1 MTLPELLLADPF
13 QGYAYSYPHKTA
25 YRQIDPAIELQP
37 LWSGED
43 RSALFLY
50 LHIPFCEV
58 RCGFCNLFT
67 STGAS
72 ESVVERYLAT
82 LSRQIAMMRDVL
94 GDHQFARVA
103 VGGGTPTFLNEKEL
117 ELVFQLIRDG
127 LGSVAGGAPF
137 SFEMSPG
144 TVDPRKL
151 RMLQSHGVTRASIGV
166 QSFLETETRSLGRP
180 QKPEILRKALEQ
192 IRNANFAVMNIDL
205 IYGIPGQ
212 TKESWETSLQNSL
225 LYQPEEIYL
234 YPLYVRPLTG
244 LHRIGRDP
252 SDQRF
257 PLYLHGRDFL
267 CSHGYE
273 QISMRLFRA
282 RSAKNSM
289 VNAEEGAVYCCQED
303 GMVGLGAGARSY
315 TDKLHYSSEYAVGQ
329 NGIKAILENFCLKSD
344 RDFTRADYGAP
355 LDESERRRRFV
366 IKSILRRDGLDG
378 AQYRSRF
385 GSSAFEDFPELGDL
399 VRLELAKISGHC
411 LVPTQA
417 GLDRSDSIG
426 PWLFS
431 ESNRYRMEEFSLT

>member
-1 MTLPELLLADPF
+1 MTLPERLLADPF

-25 YRQIDPAIELQP
+25 YRPLDPAIDLRP
-37 LWSGED
+37 LWSNED

-72 ESVVERYLAT
+72 ESAVERYLAT
-82 LSRQIAMMRDVL
+82 LARQIAVMRDVL
-94 GDHQFARVA
+94 GDHRFARVA
-103 VGGGTPTFLNEKEL
+103 VGGGTPTFLNNQEL
-117 ELVFQLIRDG
+117 ELVFRFIREG
-127 LGSVAGGAPF
+127 LGTVAEDAPF
-137 SFEMSPG
+137 SFEMSPS
-144 TVDPRKL
+144 TVDPGKL
-151 RMLQSHGVTRASIGV
+151 KLLQSHGVTRASIGV

-192 IRNANFAVMNIDL
+192 IRDASFVVMNIDL

-212 TKESWETSLQNSL
+212 TDESWETSLQNAL

-244 LHRIGRDP
+244 LHRIGRDS
-252 SDQRF
+252 SDLRF
-257 PLYLHGRDFL
+257 SLYLQGRDFL

-282 RSAKNSM
+282 RSAKTST
-289 VNAEEGAVYCCQED
+289 VGGEEGAVYCCQED

-329 NGIKAILENFCLKSD
+329 NGVKAILDNFCRKGD
-344 RDFTRADYGAP
+344 QDFARADYGTY
-355 LDESERRRRFV
+355 LDDSERRRRFV
-366 IKSILRRDGLDG
+366 IKSILRREGLDG
-378 AQYRSRF
+378 VQYSSRF
-385 GSSAFEDFPELGDL
+385 GTQALEDFPELGEL
-399 VRLELAKISGHC
+399 VQLGLAQFSGDRLIS
-411 LVPTQA
+411 TQS
-417 GLDRSDSIG
+417 GIDRSDSIG
-426 PWLFS
+426 PWMFS
-431 ESNRYRMEEFSLT
+431 KSSRHRMEDFPLT